1 MSRPKN
7 KPELQQL
14 SAGKFDT
21 LMHLLESYN
30 TQQLKSSFPEQYMN
44 RNVRDVLGH
53 LHHWHLMLLDW
64 YRVGM
69 SGKKPDMPAK
79 GYTWKM
85 TPELNKAIQKRYS
98 NTGLA
103 SVSRLLK
110 DSHEK
115 VQNIINSHTNEE
127 LFEKKR
133 YAWTGS
139 TSLGQY
145 LVSAT
150 SSHYD
155 WAIRLIKKCLG

>member
-1 MSRPKN
+1 MPRPKSKSELEKLSSKNYDELTNLLKHYSKGQLN
-7 KPELQQL
+7 KE
-14 SAGKFDT
+14 
-21 LMHLLESYN
+21 
-30 TQQLKSSFPEQYMN
+30 FPDQYMN

-64 YRVGM
+64 YSVGM
-69 SGKKPDMPAK
+69 KGKKPEMPAK
-79 GYTWKM
+79 GYTWRM

-98 NTGLA
+98 NVGLNDIHK
-103 SVSRLLK
+103 RLNK
-110 DSHEK
+110 SHVK
-115 VQNIINSHTNEE
+115 VQNIISKHTNEE
-127 LFEKKR
+127 LFEKKKFS
-133 YAWTGS
+133 WTGS